1 MIPELGQF
9 ALILALLL
17 SLAQCVLPIL
27 GAHLGNR
34 ALIAVARPA
43 AAGQAVFVVL
53 AFAILTYAFMTQDFS
68 VAYVA
73 QNSNTLLPW
82 YYRFSA
88 VWGAHEGSLL
98 LWVLILNIWT
108 VAVAAFSRRL
118 PDDFIARVLGVLG
131 FISFG
136 FLLFTVLTSNPFLR
150 ELPMPLDGNDLNPVL
165 QDPGLIMHPPML
177 YTGYV
182 GFSVA
187 FAFAIA
193 ALLGGELDVRW
204 VRWARPWTNVAWG
217 FLTLGIALGSWWAYY
232 ELGWG
237 GWWFWDPVENAS
249 FMPWLVG
256 TALIHSQAVTEK
268 RGSFRAWTLLLAIF
282 AFSLSLLGTFL
293 VRSGVLTSVHSF
305 AADPKRGLFILTFL
319 AVVIGGSLLLYA
331 VRAPKVSGGE
341 PFAAVSRETAL
352 LINNL
357 MFTCAA
363 AMVLLGTL
371 YPMLGDALNLGRI
384 SVGPPYFGF
393 MFVLLMTPVVLLLPF
408 GPFLKWRAG
417 NLRSA
422 AAALRP
428 ALIVAA
434 IAAIA
439 TWLIMPDASS
449 TKALLGIAA
458 SLWVGIG
465 IVLYAISRWRNAPRG
480 RRYTP
485 EMLGMICAHFGV
497 AVFVAGVL
505 IVEATSVEKD
515 IRLAPNESV
524 TIGSLDFRFDGVHD
538 AKGPN
543 FTAQQGVISVLT
555 KGAVVATLHPQKR
568 IYARNQQPQTE
579 SAIAPGLFRDIYVA
593 LGEPVGDDGAWA
605 VRVYVKPFVRWIWLG
620 ALFMMLGG
628 FIAACDRRFRAI
640 AGNREDQ
647 LSTVVKH
654 SGIGNRNSGNDSGSP
669 VFADPQSPIANPG
682 GRA

>member
-17 SLAQCVLPIL
+17 ALAQFILPIL

-34 ALIAVARPA
+34 ALIATARPVV
-43 AAGQAVFVVL
+43 AGQAVFVAA
-53 AFAILTYAFMTQDFS
+53 AFAFLTYAFATQDFS
-68 VAYVA
+68 VSYVQ
-73 QNSNTLLPW
+73 QNSNLLLPW
-82 YYRFSA
+82 YYRITA

-98 LWVLILNIWT
+98 LWVLILNVWT

-118 PDDFIARVLGVLG
+118 PDAFIARVLGVLG

-136 FLLFTVLTSNPFLR
+136 FLLFTLLASNPFLR
-150 ELPMPLDGNDLNPVL
+150 ALPVPLDGIDLNPVL
-165 QDPGLIMHPPML
+165 QDPGMIVHPPML
-177 YTGYV
+177 YMGFV

-187 FAFAIA
+187 FSFAIA
-193 ALLGGELDVRW
+193 ALLGGELDARW

-237 GWWFWDPVENAS
+237 GWWFWDPVENSS

-305 AADPKRGLFILTFL
+305 ASDPKRGLFILTFL
-319 AVVIGGSLLLYA
+319 AIVVGGSLLLYA

-341 PFAAVSRETAL
+341 PFAAASRETAL

-357 MFTCAA
+357 LFTCAA

-371 YPMLGDALNLGRI
+371 YPMLGDAFGLGRI

-393 MFVLLMTPVVLLLPF
+393 MFVLLMLPVVLLLPF
-408 GPFLKWRAG
+408 GPFMRWRQGSVKTAM
-417 NLRSA
+417 R
-422 AAALRP
+422 ALRP
-428 ALIVAA
+428 ALLVAVLA
-434 IAAIA
+434 GVA
-439 TWLIMPDASS
+439 TWLVARDLPW
-449 TKALLGIAA
+449 KGIAGAAA
-458 SLWVGIG
+458 SLWVGLG
-465 IVLYAISRWRNAPRG
+465 IVTYGFSRWRNASRG
-480 RRYTP
+480 RRFTP
-485 EMLGMICAHFGV
+485 EMVGMMCAHFGV
-497 AVFVAGVL
+497 AVFLVGVL

-515 IRLAPNESV
+515 VRMVPNQV
-524 TIGSLDFRFDGVHD
+524 VQIGALGFRFDGVTN
-538 AKGPN
+538 ASGPN
-543 FTAQQGVISVLT
+543 FTAQQGTLSVLRN
-555 KGAVVATLHPQKR
+555 GAIVASLHPQKR
-568 IYARNQQPQTE
+568 VYTRTQQSQTE
-579 SAIAPGLFRDIYVA
+579 SAIDPGLFRDVYVA

-628 FIAACDRRFRAI
+628 FIAAADRRFRAI
-640 AGNREDQ
+640 AGVAETRAANR
-647 LSTVVKH
+647 
-654 SGIGNRNSGNDSGSP
+654 DS
-669 VFADPQSPIANPG
+669 ADERATPLVPIADG
-682 GRA
+682 GHLDRGRPA

>member
-17 SLAQCVLPIL
+17 ATAQFILPML
-27 GAHLGNR
+27 GAWLGDR

-43 AAGQAVFVVL
+43 AAGQAVFVAA
-53 AFAILTYAFMTQDFS
+53 AFGILTYAFLSQDFS

-73 QNSNTLLPW
+73 QNSNLQLPW

-98 LWVLILNIWT
+98 LWVLILNLWT

-118 PDDFIARVLGVLG
+118 PDAFMARVIAVLG
-131 FISFG
+131 FVSMG
-136 FLLFTVLTSNPFLR
+136 FLLFTLLTSNPFER
-150 ELPMPLDGNDLNPVL
+150 HLPGLADGNDLNPLL
-165 QDPGLIMHPPML
+165 QDPGLIIHPPML

-193 ALLGGELDVRW
+193 ALLGGELDVAW

-217 FLTLGIALGSWWAYY
+217 FLTFGIALGSWWAYY

-293 VRSGVLTSVHSF
+293 VRSGVLTSVHAF
-305 AADPKRGLFILTFL
+305 ASDPRRGLFILAFL
-319 AVVIGGSLLLYA
+319 GTVVGGSLVIYA
-331 VRAPKVSGGE
+331 LRAPKVAGGQ
-341 PFAAVSRETAL
+341 PFAALSRETML
-352 LINNL
+352 LVNNL
-357 MFTCAA
+357 LLTCAA

-371 YPMLGDALNLGRI
+371 YPLIGEALNAGRI

-393 MFVLLMTPVVLLLPF
+393 MFVLLMAPMVILIPF
-408 GPFLKWRAG
+408 GPFLKWQQG
-417 NLRSA
+417 HVGA
-422 AAALRP
+422 AVRALRP
-428 ALIVAA
+428 AAIVAVLA
-434 IAAIA
+434 LAAA
-439 TWLIMPDASS
+439 W
-449 TKALLGIAA
+449 LLGHDLPLRAFMGVAA

-465 IVLYAISRWRNAPRG
+465 ILLYALSRWKNAPAG

-485 EMLGMICAHFGV
+485 EMLGMILAHFGV
-497 AVFVAGVL
+497 AVFLTGVL
-505 IVEATSVEKD
+505 VTEATGVEKD
-515 IRLAPNESV
+515 LRFAPNQRVE
-524 TIGSLDFRFDGVHD
+524 IGDLSFRFDGV
-538 AKGPN
+538 KREQGPN
-543 FTAQQGVISVLT
+543 FVADSGTVVVSRNDQVI
-555 KGAVVATLHPQKR
+555 ATMNPQKR
-568 IYARNQQPQTE
+568 QYLRGQVQTE
-579 SAIAPGLFRDIYVA
+579 SAIDPGLTRDLYVA
-593 LGEPVGDDGAWA
+593 LGEPVGDDGAWSI
-605 VRVYVKPFVRWIWLG
+605 RVYVKPFVRWIWLG
-620 ALFMMLGG
+620 AVLMMFGG
-628 FIAACDRRFRAI
+628 FLAATDRRFRVVTRRTEAD
-640 AGNREDQ
+640 AP
-647 LSTVVKH
+647 LSAA
-654 SGIGNRNSGNDSGSP
+654 P
-669 VFADPQSPIANPG
+669 VLPAEAT
-682 GRA
+682 A